1 MGAKVSRAALALVL
15 CLGVGALAACAPAAS
30 GSPEP
35 EADAAAPEGTTAA
48 GDFSWSADADCA
60 TCHSAAVE
68 SGANEAC
75 GYSQHAEMPCMT
87 CHDDEAGLAA
97 AHEGVAASDKVAT
110 KLKETVVKDEPCL
123 SCHGGS
129 LESLVAAT
137 PDAVVMDSKGTE
149 ANPHEVLQQEQHGE
163 IACADCHQMHD
174 DKPIETAAHDECLS
188 CHHTDVF
195 TCYTCH
201 E

>member
-75 GYSQHAEMPCMT
+75 GYSQH
-87 CHDDEAGLAA
+87 D
-97 AHEGVAASDKVAT
+97 
-110 KLKETVVKDEPCL
+110 
-123 SCHGGS
+123 
-129 LESLVAAT
+129 
-137 PDAVVMDSKGTE
+137 
-149 ANPHEVLQQEQHGE
+149 
-163 IACADCHQMHD
+163 
-174 DKPIETAAHDECLS
+174 
-188 CHHTDVF
+188 
-195 TCYTCH
+195 
-201 E
+201 